1 MQSLCPTAPYAII
14 TFPFIFAIMFGDV
27 GHGLLMFLFA
37 LWMVLY
43 EDSPRLRQ
51 GTNEV
56 GQDGAGWRVGM
67 RLETWDEV
75 GGVEW
80 GWMIQNGA
88 GGLRQGQVRV
98 VLWEVN
104 GVGQGRWCGT
114 REPCLPP

>member
-1 MQSLCPTAPYAII
+1 MTQSLCPTAPYAII

-56 GQDGAGWRVGM
+56 GTGWSRRESWDAAGDVG
-67 RLETWDEV
+67 
-75 GGVEW
+75 
-80 GWMIQNGA
+80 
-88 GGLRQGQVRV
+88 
-98 VLWEVN
+98 
-104 GVGQGRWCGT
+104 
-114 REPCLPP
+114 

>member
-56 GQDGAGWRVGM
+56 GARRRGGMDTVTDVGWRGGTERGWRCETWLGMWDGAG
-67 RLETWDEV
+67 
-75 GGVEW
+75 
-80 GWMIQNGA
+80 
-88 GGLRQGQVRV
+88 
-98 VLWEVN
+98 
-104 GVGQGRWCGT
+104 
-114 REPCLPP
+114 